1 MSFTQLEGMRG
12 VRMDGHTDNYIP
24 AELILRPTSD
34 RIIVQPLDVTFSRT
48 IQVIYHTQPV
58 RGIVLACGP
67 GAYPIRYR
75 YGRKGGKRAKI
86 ASIHTGK
93 RRPTEVQP
101 GDIVE
106 LGGTHDTADGGR
118 RRGYSWESFYWG
130 DRFVIWAT
138 ERDVAGVTGHICLAC
153 GLADCNHGTSEPR
166 DWLPGALAA
175 RAASQ
180 CAGLSGRELQNQ
192 LDRPTVGARA

>member
-12 VRMDGHTDNYIP
+12 IRMDGHTDNYIP
-24 AELILRPTSD
+24 ASVAIKPLHDRLI
-34 RIIVQPLDVTFSRT
+34 IHPLDVTFSRT
-48 IQVIYHTQPV
+48 IQVIYRTQPV
-58 RGIVLACGP
+58 RGIILACGP
-67 GAYPIRYR
+67 GTYPIRYR
-75 YGRKGGKRAKI
+75 YGTKGGKRVKA

-138 ERDVAGVTGHICLAC
+138 ERDVCGVTGHEALPADLAEYLDQ
-153 GLADCNHGTSEPR
+153 GRAAERHR
-166 DWLPGALAA
+166 LPG
-175 RAASQ
+175 RQ
-180 CAGLSGRELQNQ
+180 LSGHAH
-192 LDRPTVGARA
+192 G

>member
-24 AELILRPTSD
+24 AHCTLRPTAD
-34 RIIVQPLDVTFSRT
+34 RIIVHPLDVTFSRT
-48 IQVIYHTQPV
+48 IQVIYRTQPV
-58 RGIVLACGP
+58 RGIILACGP
-67 GAYPIRYR
+67 GTYPIRYR
-75 YGRKGGKRAKI
+75 YGDKDGKRVKV

-93 RRPTEVQP
+93 RRPIEVKP

-138 ERDVAGVTGHICLAC
+138 ERDVCGITGHESLPADLAEYLDQ
-153 GLADCNHGTSEPR
+153 GRAAQR
-166 DWLPGALAA
+166 ARLPGWE
-175 RAASQ
+175 
-180 CAGLSGRELQNQ
+180 LSGH
-192 LDRPTVGARA
+192 ARG